1 MYQELNDYLEFQSM
15 KYIMPEKAGPLKDD
29 MQTFKA
35 KGQLARNSFTELS
48 RALEQRMDGFKMQR
62 VSNWANQAQVGRPH
76 FWVYYR
82 KDTDQLD
89 DVAVALR
96 VYGVKDSFGVSL
108 EVSFVERQK
117 SDKTLEKQA
126 RVLSIPIA
134 SPLYFMVQR
143 QGKTHREEGN
153 EENRQRLMQEIK
165 SGKVRKVLVKYD
177 VLLTENQSLE
187 NILQRLLEG
196 FEKVLPYYQVC
207 QTIS

>member
-108 EVSFVERQK
+108 EVS
-117 SDKTLEKQA
+117 L
-126 RVLSIPIA
+126 
-134 SPLYFMVQR
+134 
-143 QGKTHREEGN
+143 
-153 EENRQRLMQEIK
+153 
-165 SGKVRKVLVKYD
+165 
-177 VLLTENQSLE
+177 
-187 NILQRLLEG
+187 
-196 FEKVLPYYQVC
+196 
-207 QTIS
+207 

>member
-126 RVLSIPIA
+126 RVSYRFRL
-134 SPLYFMVQR
+134 PLHCILWS
-143 QGKTHREEGN
+143 K
-153 EENRQRLMQEIK
+153 
-165 SGKVRKVLVKYD
+165 GKVKLIERKAMRKIINV
-177 VLLTENQSLE
+177 
-187 NILQRLLEG
+187 
-196 FEKVLPYYQVC
+196 
-207 QTIS
+207 